1 MTSLLLPLPL
11 LVTSD
16 AATGGSGEVAA
27 SPVARLGL
35 NLPSVAELQRPTALY
50 SETEASAAPAGQAP
64 GGGEEWVVVVEV
76 EVGVWGRLGV
86 IVGVNDRGGVVI
98 GGIGEQ
104 GGEGS
109 RELRVPGFA
118 DEAEYADQE
127 EGEGGGE
134 CHVEEGSRKVSV
146 RVYGRREKRE

>member
-1 MTSLLLPLPL
+1 MTSLLLPLPLPL

-64 GGGEEWVVVVEV
+64 GGGGEWVVVVEV
-76 EVGVWGRLGV
+76 EVGVWGQLGSSLESTTE
-86 IVGVNDRGGVVI
+86 VGLLSV
-98 GGIGEQ
+98 
-104 GGEGS
+104 GS
-109 RELRVPGFA
+109 VSK
-118 DEAEYADQE
+118 AEKD
-127 EGEGGGE
+127 
-134 CHVEEGSRKVSV
+134 
-146 RVYGRREKRE
+146 